1 MKQFKRAHTTL
12 FWCGE
17 SANADNK
24 QITNIE
30 SYWCDDWVSCF
41 GGVDDPRSR
50 RGFHPAIFTPKENP
64 FYFALPYG
72 EFNDDGTLKDQAK
85 CVPWFQEGLV
95 GGSLLK
101 NRWIEVRHK
110 GLVVYAQWEDVGP
123 FGETDFDYVFGQALK
138 PKNRI
143 NKNAGLDLSPAC
155 WLALEL
161 RDNAWTEW
169 RFVDAKDVPTGPWL
183 EIVTTAGVDWK

>member
-1 MKQFKRAHTTL
+1 MTQFKRAHTTL

-110 GLVVYAQWEDVGP
+110 DLVVYAQWEDVGP
-123 FGETDFDYVFGQALK
+123 FGETDFDYVFITPRPEHQ
-138 PKNRI
+138 
-143 NKNAGLDLSPAC
+143 DLSIRIAQVLGRVSLISI
-155 WLALEL
+155 WFSRGGSRSA
-161 RDNAWTEW
+161 
-169 RFVDAKDVPTGPWL
+169 
-183 EIVTTAGVDWK
+183 